1 MYLQQSYSRHT
12 FVVQTL
18 TNWRA
23 RCRYKPPG
31 QGREIMTKT
40 FEINGRT
47 FAVVSYIGDDNCY
60 RLVALPTPDADPDGY
75 GSINLIDDTACE
87 DYYGDIDT
95 VADIMKEVI
104 REEAEKPYPWWTL
117 LGAVFEWGSDPMDIE
132 DEETARSVSDV
143 IANATILGTVDMDD
157 EYEAEIAKT
166 LLNLDYAD
174 VTTIHTFVNG
184 SAGSFSLKDE
194 WF

>member
-1 MYLQQSYSRHT
+1 
-12 FVVQTL
+12 
-18 TNWRA
+18 
-23 RCRYKPPG
+23 
-31 QGREIMTKT
+31 MTKT

-47 FAVVSYIGDDNCY
+47 FAVVSYIGNDNCY

-117 LGAVFEWGSDPMDIE
+117 LGALFEWGSDAQLIE
-132 DEETARSVSDV
+132 DEEEV
-143 IANATILGTVDMDD
+143 
-157 EYEAEIAKT
+157 EIAKAK
-166 LLNLDYAD
+166 LDLQDSD

-184 SAGSFSLKDE
+184 SAGSFSLAEE
-194 WF
+194 WD

>member
-1 MYLQQSYSRHT
+1 MYLRKSYYYRT

-18 TNWRA
+18 INRRA
-23 RCRYKPPG
+23 RSRYKSPG

-47 FAVVSYIGDDNCY
+47 FAVVSYISDDNCY
-60 RLVALPTPDADPDGY
+60 RLVALPTPDADPNAY
-75 GSINLIDDTACE
+75 GSINVIDDTACE

-117 LGAVFEWGSDPMDIE
+117 LGAVFEWGSDPMDIV
-132 DEETARSVSDV
+132 DEETARSIADV
-143 IANATILGTVDMDD
+143 IDGATILGTVDMTD
-157 EYEAEIAKT
+157 EYESELAKKC
-166 LLNLDYAD
+166 LNLEDAE

>member
-1 MYLQQSYSRHT
+1 MS
-12 FVVQTL
+12 
-18 TNWRA
+18 
-23 RCRYKPPG
+23 
-31 QGREIMTKT
+31 KT

-60 RLVALPTPDADPDGY
+60 RLVALPTPDADPNAY
-75 GSINLIDDTACE
+75 GSINVIDDTACE

-117 LGAVFEWGSDPMDIE
+117 LGAVFEWGSDPMDIV
-132 DEETARSVSDV
+132 DEETARSIADV
-143 IANATILGTVDMDD
+143 IDGATILGTVDMTD
-157 EYEAEIAKT
+157 EYESELAKKC
-166 LLNLDYAD
+166 LNLEDAE

>member
-1 MYLQQSYSRHT
+1 
-12 FVVQTL
+12 
-18 TNWRA
+18 
-23 RCRYKPPG
+23 
-31 QGREIMTKT
+31 MTKK

-47 FAVVSYIGDDNCY
+47 FAVVSYISDDNCY
-60 RLVALPTPDADPDGY
+60 RLVALPTPDSDPNGY

-117 LGAVFEWGSDPMDIE
+117 LGALFEWGSDAQLIE
-132 DEETARSVSDV
+132 DEEEARNISDV
-143 IANATILGTVDMDD
+143 IANATILSTVDMDD
-157 EYEAEIAKT
+157 EYEMEIAKAK
-166 LLNLDYAD
+166 LDLEDAD

-184 SAGSFSLKDE
+184 SAGSFSLAEE
-194 WF
+194 WN